1 VTRRG
6 SVSCFIALLTGLT
19 VAAPVSAEPTLVSSW
34 GSQGRAV
41 GQFTNPSGLAVG
53 AGGQVYVADSD
64 NYRIQR
70 FGPDGQFIS
79 AWGSPGSGAGQFQGP
94 ADVATDSAGNVYV
107 ADFRNHRVQK
117 FDANGVFERTWGYD
131 VNTAGSTSTF
141 QVCTGPVCRAGTAGT
156 SPGQFFSPQGVAVDG
171 SGNVYVTEFA
181 NNRVQKFTSSGAYQ
195 GVTWGSTG
203 SAPGQFNRPMGLTV
217 DASGA
222 VYVTDRDNARIQKF
236 NPAGA
241 LLTSWGTAG
250 QGNGQFAAPRD
261 VAVDPT
267 GNVQV
272 ADWVN
277 RRVQRFSPTGGFLSS
292 FAMIAPAATPILPLA
307 LAYNQSGDLYILE
320 QDTNRVLRTRET
332 STPQPPAEVPPP
344 VLGRAVNVEVVSGRV
359 LVAVPRGGSTTPGQ
373 ARASQKGLRFVP
385 LTADRQ
391 IPVGSFLN
399 TRRGTVRLTSAAG
412 RGTKTQAAR
421 FSAGLFQVLQS
432 RRRRAKGLTE
442 LRLKGSSFRRCR
454 TRRGGQRSGARAAR
468 LSRRTIRRLR
478 GRGRG
483 RFRTKARYSAG
494 LVRGTVWITA
504 DRCDGTLT
512 TVKRG
517 KVAVRDF
524 RRHKTV
530 TVRAGHSYL
539 ARAPRRD

>member
-1 VTRRG
+1 MKLMPALAHVALATAAGALCLAPSAMATFPGTNGKIVFERSG
-6 SVSCFIALLTGLT
+6 SIFGMPLGEQPLQLS
-19 VAAPVSAEPTLVSSW
+19 
-34 GSQGRAV
+34 
-41 GQFTNPSGLAVG
+41 PSGLSGDLPAVSPDGNLVAFARVAGSPPGYGIWTVSTNGGGARQVTTDPQSVAQFDTDPAWSPDGSRIAFIRNGDLHVMNADGSATTNLTPDFVPTISDPDWSPDGSRIAFAASNQIYTIG
-53 AGGQVYVADSD
+53 AGGTPGPTQLNPTAPGNRGNPSWS
-64 NYRIQR
+64 
-70 FGPDGQFIS
+70 PDGSRI
-79 AWGSPGSGAGQFQGP
+79 AYARGPGASP
-94 ADVATDSAGNVYV
+94 SAGVWTIN
-107 ADFRNHRVQK
+107 
-117 FDANGVFERTWGYD
+117 ANGTGEGPLIANLNEVWEVAWSPDGTRIGLIRD
-131 VNTAGSTSTF
+131 AGRPA
-141 QVCTGPVCRAGTAGT
+141 QEELWVVGA
-156 SPGQFFSPQGVAVDG
+156 DG
-171 SGNVYVTEFA
+171 SGLTPLNVDT
-181 NNRVQKFTSSGAYQ
+181 
-195 GVTWGSTG
+195 
-203 SAPGQFNRPMGLTV
+203 
-217 DASGA
+217 
-222 VYVTDRDNARIQKF
+222 
-236 NPAGA
+236 
-241 LLTSWGTAG
+241 
-250 QGNGQFAAPRD
+250 D
-261 VAVDPT
+261 VAM
-267 GNVQV
+267 
-272 ADWVN
+272 DW
-277 RRVQRFSPTGGFLSS
+277 G
-292 FAMIAPAATPILPLA
+292 
-307 LAYNQSGDLYILE
+307 
-320 QDTNRVLRTRET
+320 
-332 STPQPPAEVPPP
+332 PQGTQPPPAEVPPP

-539 ARAPRRD
+539 ARARP